1 VCSTEKAALITGSDR
16 SGKSVIAKKMQ
27 DLFAGTVNPAI
38 LISGKKIRNKDIQRL
53 ANTVRNEQFET
64 SEFPMSRFRVIVD
77 NFDECPLPDG
87 VKEVIIK
94 RLCENYHSCIL
105 LSFSNAPSVLFTS
118 GELPNPIVFLINP
131 ITDAKL
137 YTLVQ
142 KWLSIG
148 LPAGE
153 YVTEDRVL
161 PVFEKIQ
168 LVFEQTGLDKA
179 PHTAATFLQ
188 FIDTVTGS
196 DISFSSYAACY
207 EMLIGARLAQAN
219 ISIQAH
225 DEARNF
231 LALVAYRSYAESG
244 SACLSRAAFEESLA
258 HFEEQ
263 FLSSKA
269 ALRKMAVGPFLTNED
284 FYQFHEEYLW
294 YFLCARYAVKSLQV
308 QDQAKYVEFV
318 RNCTA
323 NIFQRKFANIA
334 IFIAYFS
341 NDKLPFI
348 NAKIGDSENIDNL
361 EVAIDRDSYI
371 RSVNALLRTH
381 RNWPDTQWSIGYV

>member
-1 VCSTEKAALITGSDR
+1 
-16 SGKSVIAKKMQ
+16 
-27 DLFAGTVNPAI
+27 
-38 LISGKKIRNKDIQRL
+38 
-53 ANTVRNEQFET
+53 
-64 SEFPMSRFRVIVD
+64 
-77 NFDECPLPDG
+77 
-87 VKEVIIK
+87 
-94 RLCENYHSCIL
+94 
-105 LSFSNAPSVLFTS
+105 
-118 GELPNPIVFLINP
+118 
-131 ITDAKL
+131 
-137 YTLVQ
+137 
-142 KWLSIG
+142 
-148 LPAGE
+148 
-153 YVTEDRVL
+153 
-161 PVFEKIQ
+161 
-168 LVFEQTGLDKA
+168 
-179 PHTAATFLQ
+179 
-188 FIDTVTGS
+188 
-196 DISFSSYAACY
+196 
-207 EMLIGARLAQAN
+207 MLIGARLAQAN

-269 ALRKMAVGPFLTNED
+269 ALRKMAVGPFLIENED

-361 EVAIDRDSYI
+361 EVAIDRIHIFGVLTLFCGRTVIGQILSGRSGTFSAALVLECITRMVKASGRYVSLNHAIAAVLIYDKEKSVEEVGRAMRGDHLTPEEKYERVTRIFAFWSVYLAHAGLARYLNQEHSI
-371 RSVNALLRTH
+371 RALGILSDKHESEDTITAGGNVPFNFTFVKIVANLYNSGGIDRNEIDAVIQKYDENSSIVALLRVVIHMYAYYMPLDIEDKQWVSQKLRMPLRKIEMQRLKAITADSKH
-381 RNWPDTQWSIGYV
+381 RATVK